1 MECTERTLITL
12 AWFFYHPSSDHAC
25 FDCQVKRTQ
34 STALKQKCFDLRS
47 FSPSLRNCNGVTACV
62 TRLVTLLVCILGVV
76 ILERAMLYQN
86 VGSNGRE
93 Q

>member
-1 MECTERTLITL
+1 MKQWCKTQLLIGPCMNFDTL
-12 AWFFYHPSSDHAC
+12 
-25 FDCQVKRTQ
+25 
-34 STALKQKCFDLRS
+34 
-47 FSPSLRNCNGVTACV
+47 CNGVTACV
-62 TRLVTLLVCILGVV
+62 TRLVTLMVCTLGVV

>member
-1 MECTERTLITL
+1 MNFDTL
-12 AWFFYHPSSDHAC
+12 
-25 FDCQVKRTQ
+25 
-34 STALKQKCFDLRS
+34 
-47 FSPSLRNCNGVTACV
+47 CNGVTACV
-62 TRLVTLLVCILGVV
+62 TRLVTLIVCFLGVV

>member
-1 MECTERTLITL
+1 M
-12 AWFFYHPSSDHAC
+12 
-25 FDCQVKRTQ
+25 
-34 STALKQKCFDLRS
+34 
-47 FSPSLRNCNGVTACV
+47 TACV
-62 TRLVTLLVCILGVV
+62 TRLVTLIVCILGVV

>member
-1 MECTERTLITL
+1 MLSWCYGAIESQIDKYSGVC
-12 AWFFYHPSSDHAC
+12 FYLGNRRVIDRVIETIGNT
-25 FDCQVKRTQ
+25 DIWN
-34 STALKQKCFDLRS
+34 D
-47 FSPSLRNCNGVTACV
+47 VTSCV
-62 TRLVTLLVCILGVV
+62 TRLVTLIVCILGVV